1 MCVCRSDMTTTN
13 DVNSVDDRSLGWEA
27 TDKVVYL
34 TVKNQVS
41 RNVINELGSVAEGC
55 TIVLNK

>member
-1 MCVCRSDMTTTN
+1 MTTTN
-13 DVNSVDDRSLGWEA
+13 HVNSADDRGLGWEA

-41 RNVINELGSVAEGC
+41 RNVINELGSDVAEGC
-55 TIVLNK
+55 TIVINR